1 MLCKQQLRGIAT
13 ASWLMLLASSIA
25 LISCNKSSQSAA
37 ADSTSAATRFSS
49 PESAGKALVDAART
63 GNQDALLTI
72 FGPASRDL
80 IHSGDATEDKEA
92 LAGFTSAYDQ
102 MNRWRKLDDKT
113 EVLIVGAD
121 NNPFPI
127 PLKKDDAGRW
137 YFDTQ
142 TGKDEM
148 LARRV
153 GRNELAAIE
162 VCDAL
167 VDAQDEY
174 FSQVHD
180 GARNR
185 YALKFISTSGK
196 QDGLYWESP
205 EGKPKSPLGPL
216 VAYATGEGYNA
227 QLKVQQPF
235 HGYYFQMLEKQGS
248 HASGGAKDYIVDGR
262 MVKGFAF
269 IAFPAEYGTS
279 GIMTFIVNQDGSVY
293 EKDLGKDTTA
303 VSAAIKEFDPDDS
316 WSRVQN

>member
-37 ADSTSAATRFSS
+37 PDSTSAATRFSS

-63 GNQDALLTI
+63 GNQDALLAI
-72 FGPASRDL
+72 FGPTSKDL
-80 IHSGDATEDKEA
+80 IYSGDATEDRDA
-92 LAGFTSAYDQ
+92 LQGFATAYDQ

-113 EVLIVGAD
+113 EILIVGAD
-121 NNPFPI
+121 NNPLPI
-127 PLKKDDAGRW
+127 PLKKNEAGQW

-142 TGKDEM
+142 AGKDEM
-148 LARRV
+148 LARRI
-153 GRNELAAIE
+153 GKNELAAIE
-162 VCDAL
+162 VCNAL
-167 VDAQDEY
+167 VDAQGEY

-180 GARNR
+180 GTRNR

-248 HASGGAKDYIVDGR
+248 HAAGGAKDYVVDGR
-262 MVKGFAF
+262 MVNGFAF
-269 IAFPAEYGTS
+269 IASPAEYGTS

-316 WSRVQN
+316 WSRVQD